1 MPHGLFQCLMA
12 VIFEVCCPVFFYVY
26 FQNDSAE
33 WPLTMFI
40 YHQIHP
46 ISRVHLRFT
55 LHAARIVHDIDPVSG
70 PTHDTHIPLATKTI
84 LYQSQLGCESQLVS
98 ADINSYTYV
107 SIKIH
112 IHTYNMYMQMQMH
125 MQMHIPEHMHIHIHM
140 HIYMY
145 IYMCVYI
152 STDTNIDISTYL
164 HIRVYT

>member
-1 MPHGLFQCLMA
+1 MLCISVEAPCSCCLVYVCMPHGLFQCLMA
-12 VIFEVCCPVFFYVY
+12 CHIRGVLFSIFNVY

-84 LYQSQLGCESQLVS
+84 LYQSQLGCESPVGKCWHKLIYICIYI
-98 ADINSYTYV
+98 DTYT
-107 SIKIH
+107 H
-112 IHTYNMYMQMQMH
+112 I
-125 MQMHIPEHMHIHIHM
+125 
-140 HIYMY
+140 
-145 IYMCVYI
+145 
-152 STDTNIDISTYL
+152 
-164 HIRVYT
+164 